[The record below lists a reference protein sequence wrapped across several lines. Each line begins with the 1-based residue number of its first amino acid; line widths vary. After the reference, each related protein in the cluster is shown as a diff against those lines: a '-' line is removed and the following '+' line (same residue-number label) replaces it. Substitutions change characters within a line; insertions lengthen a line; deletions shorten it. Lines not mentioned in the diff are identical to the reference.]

1 MRCIGPKKRVYAS
14 KVCLLFLRVTSSV
27 NTLIEC
33 NHSREEKAHEFISIK
48 EFLLYNLENIFN
60 MEINC
65 K

>member
-1 MRCIGPKKRVYAS
+1 M
-14 KVCLLFLRVTSSV
+14 

-33 NHSREEKAHEFISIK
+33 NHSREEKGHELISIK

-60 MEINC
+60 VEINC